1 MTNSLIAN
9 ILDSIPTDII
19 GGSKLKEKLT
29 TIMDCS
35 GCKWTKLQNGM
46 KMYVD
51 VESPSERY
59 LWLGCYPK
67 KIHDFL
73 YNNLRKGC
81 VFVDCGAN
89 IGLWSLIALSFY
101 KDKGGTVYSFEP
113 NPKLVDRLEKQR
125 DANKIQDIWKIFPN
139 AVSDKAAALDLI
151 ITEVHEKNYIEAKKK
166 YFPVNKVNIESV
178 KLDDISF
185 DRAISGIK
193 IDVEGHEPQV
203 IIGAINTIKEH
214 KPWVMLE
221 INSSYTDSDYLKDCD
236 IHHFMCDLGYYAD
249 FPIDQKISSGCQDV
263 LYQYK

>member
-1 MTNSLIAN
+1 MTNNLLAH

-67 KIHDFL
+67 QIHEFL

-81 VFVDCGAN
+81 AFIDCGAN

-139 AVSDKAAALDLI
+139 AVSDRAAALDLI
-151 ITEVHEKNYIEAKKK
+151 ITEVHEKNYIETKKN
-166 YFPVNKVNIESV
+166 YFPANKVNIESV
-178 KLDDISF
+178 KLDDINF
-185 DRAISGIK
+185 DIAISGIK

-203 IIGAINTIKEH
+203 IKGAINTIKKH
-214 KPWVMLE
+214 KPWVILE
-221 INSSYTDSDYLKDCD
+221 LNKQHTNCKFLKDWDTHKMMAKIGYTADHSLEQELMHESQD
-236 IHHFMCDLGYYAD
+236 IIYM
-249 FPIDQKISSGCQDV
+249 IK
-263 LYQYK
+263 

>member
-1 MTNSLIAN
+1 MTKSLIAN

-51 VESPSERY
+51 LESPSERY

-67 KIHDFL
+67 QIHEFL

-101 KDKGGTVYSFEP
+101 KDKGGIVYSFEP
-113 NPKLVDRLEKQR
+113 NPRLVDRLEKQR
-125 DANKIQDIWKIFPN
+125 EANKIQGIWKIFPN
-139 AVSDKAAALDLI
+139 AVSDRAAALDLI
-151 ITEVHEKNYIEAKKK
+151 ITEVHEKNYIEAKKN

-178 KLDDISF
+178 KLDDIRF
-185 DRAISGIK
+185 NRAISGIK

-203 IIGAINTIKEH
+203 IKGAINTIKKH
-214 KPWVMLE
+214 KPWVILE
-221 INSSYTDSDYLKDCD
+221 LNKQYTNCKFLKDWD
-236 IHHFMCDLGYYAD
+236 THKLMVEMGYTAD
-249 FPIDQKISSGCQDV
+249 HSLEQELMNECQDII
-263 LYQYK
+263 YMIK